1 MPNRAVFLD
10 RAHTLTEDPGYIS
23 DPKAVKLLPGVE
35 LAIKSMSQAG
45 YRMVVVT
52 NQSAVARGLVT
63 IETLE
68 SVHEEMCRQ
77 LADHDAE
84 LDAIY
89 YCPYHPEGTVE
100 PYARESDLRKPQPG
114 MLLAA
119 SDELDIDLSTSW
131 MVGDSPRDV
140 EAGQRAGCHTIRVR
154 SGASQGQGDGEI
166 EDVQADYTVRNLVDA
181 ARIILRESEE
191 PPSDTQDEPEAQQEA
206 EDVPPSPVPPPP
218 ETSPLPPAERMSEQE
233 VRQEILRHVRQ
244 MARAGEADDF
254 SFTKVFGAIAQVLA
268 LLALLIVMWK
278 MIGEQV
284 AEATPW
290 GLIAVVLQVMALTF
304 FTIQRRS

>member
-1 MPNRAVFLD
+1 MVDKAVFLD
-10 RAHTLTEDPGYIS
+10 RDHTIIEDPGYLS

-68 SVHEEMCRQ
+68 GIHEEMCRQ
-77 LADHDAE
+77 LSDHDAK

-119 SDELDIDLSTSW
+119 ADELDIDLPASW
-131 MVGDSPRDV
+131 MVGDSPGDV
-140 EAGQRAGCHTIRVR
+140 EAGQRAGCRTIRVR

-181 ARIILRESEE
+181 AKIILSEGQE
-191 PPSDTQDEPEAQQEA
+191 LPSDAQDHAEAQGEA
-206 EDVPPSPVPPPP
+206 EDAPPSAAPPQPS
-218 ETSPLPPAERMSEQE
+218 EMMSEQE
-233 VRQEILRHVRQ
+233 VREEILRYVRQ
-244 MARAGEADDF
+244 MARTGEADDF

-268 LLALLIVMWK
+268 LLVLLIVVWK
-278 MIGEQV
+278 IIGEQV
-284 AEATPW
+284 ADATSW